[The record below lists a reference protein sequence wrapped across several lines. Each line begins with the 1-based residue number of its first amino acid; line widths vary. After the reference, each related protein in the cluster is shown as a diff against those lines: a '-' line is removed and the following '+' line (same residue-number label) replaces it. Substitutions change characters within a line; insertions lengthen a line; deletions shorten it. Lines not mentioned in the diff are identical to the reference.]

1 MQCTCMRCTCG
12 AHAVHMQCN
21 TQRRARGVGAR
32 PNPNPSPNPN
42 PNPNP
47 KQVLA
52 APLVRA
58 LVAAPGLHAFIAHA
72 HEMRREYKVD
82 SEG

>member
-1 MQCTCMRCTCG
+1 MPWNAWLNWGRCLALQANPNPNPNPTP
-12 AHAVHMQCN
+12 N
-21 TQRRARGVGAR
+21 PN

-42 PNPNP
+42 
-47 KQVLA
+47 QVLA

-58 LVAAPGLHAFIAHA
+58 LAAAPGLRAFIGHA